1 MGGCGTVAMERG
13 NPVVMGMGISL
24 LLFNIQFIVP
34 VWYCC
39 RNLMVLF
46 SSKQAETTEELN
58 EWRSALE
65 SALAQAPS
73 VANTVGQ
80 NPIFSTDGTEPSEA
94 PTEQC
99 KLC

>member
-1 MGGCGTVAMERG
+1 MGGCGTVASERS
-13 NPVVMGMGISL
+13 NPGCDREGH
-24 LLFNIQFIVP
+24 LFYYYLIQIIIPMWHCF
-34 VWYCC
+34 
-39 RNLMVLF
+39 RNLMVQVF
-46 SSKQAETTEELN
+46 TKQAETMEELN

-80 NPIFSTDGTEPSEA
+80 NPIFSTDVTEPSEA